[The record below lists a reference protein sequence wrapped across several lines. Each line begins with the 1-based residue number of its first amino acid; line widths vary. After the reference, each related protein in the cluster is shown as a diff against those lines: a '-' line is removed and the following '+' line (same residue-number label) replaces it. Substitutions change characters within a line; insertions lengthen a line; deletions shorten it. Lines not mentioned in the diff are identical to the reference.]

1 MSCNK
6 ANAMETVYRLMLG
19 TTNEAKIRGVQAAC
33 EGLREAIHLPDLSQ
47 PTTWT
52 TPVDSGVDD
61 HPLGFAMT
69 VAGAQNRAQAAYD
82 QLTQSTGSP
91 KLGHVMMGIGV
102 ESGFID
108 VDANLFTLYNFDVC
122 ALFDGAHYF
131 LGISPGFEY
140 PRRLV
145 HNIFHHRQPFQ
156 EARQYITA
164 TPDVERQAGL
174 VGVIAGGLV
183 DRPEMTHLCTR
194 LAWIR
199 YLRRQAY
206 DAWQ

>member
-6 ANAMETVYRLMLG
+6 VTVMETVQRLMLG
-19 TTNEAKIRGVQAAC
+19 TTNEAKIRGVQTAC
-33 EGLREAIHLPDLSQ
+33 EALRDAIHLPDLSQ

-52 TPVDSGVDD
+52 VQVESRVDD
-61 HPLGFAMT
+61 HPRGFAMT
-69 VAGAQNRAQAAYD
+69 VTGAQNRAQAAYD
-82 QLTQSTGSP
+82 QLIRCTDAQTP
-91 KLGHVMMGIGV
+91 DVMMGIGV

-108 VDANLFTLYNFDVC
+108 VDASLFTLYNFDVC
-122 ALFDGAHYF
+122 ALFDGTHYF

-156 EARQYITA
+156 AARQYITA
-164 TPDVERQAGL
+164 TPDVERQAGI

-206 DAWQ
+206 EVWQ

>member
-1 MSCNK
+1 
-6 ANAMETVYRLMLG
+6 METVHGLMLG
-19 TTNEAKIRGVQAAC
+19 TTNGAKIHGVQAAC
-33 EGLREAIHLPDLSQ
+33 EALRDAIDLPDLSL
-47 PTTWT
+47 PAAWT
-52 TPVDSGVDD
+52 VQVESGVDD

-69 VAGAQNRAQAAYD
+69 VTGAQNRAQAAYD
-82 QLTQSTGSP
+82 QLIQSTGTYGP
-91 KLGHVMMGIGV
+91 DHVMMGIGV

-108 VDANLFTLYNFDVC
+108 VDASLFTLYNFDVC
-122 ALFDGAHYF
+122 ALFDGTHFF

-156 EARQYITA
+156 EARQYISA
-164 TPDVERQAGL
+164 APDVERQAGL

-183 DRPEMTHLCTR
+183 DRPEMTRLCTW
-194 LAWIR
+194 LAWVR

-206 DAWQ
+206 EGWQ

>member
-1 MSCNK
+1 
-6 ANAMETVYRLMLG
+6 MLG
-19 TTNEAKIRGVQAAC
+19 TTNVAKIRGVQAAC
-33 EGLREAIHLPDLSQ
+33 EALRDEIHLPDLSQ
-47 PTTWT
+47 PATWT
-52 TPVDSGVDD
+52 VPVDSGVDD

-69 VAGAQNRAQAAYD
+69 VTGAQNRAQAAYGR
-82 QLTQSTGSP
+82 LSRSTVP
-91 KLGHVMMGIGV
+91 QRPAHVMMGIGV

-108 VDANLFTLYNFDVC
+108 VDASLFTLYNFDVC
-122 ALFDGAHYF
+122 ALFDGTHYF

-145 HNIFHHRQPFQ
+145 HDIFHHRQSFQ
-156 EARQYITA
+156 EARQYISA
-164 TPDVERQAGL
+164 APDVERQQGI

-183 DRPEMTHLCTR
+183 DRPEMTRLCTR

-206 DAWQ
+206 DGWQ

>member
-1 MSCNK
+1 
-6 ANAMETVYRLMLG
+6 METVHRLMLG

-33 EGLREAIHLPDLSQ
+33 EALRDAIHLPDLSQ

-52 TPVDSGVDD
+52 VQVESGVDD

-69 VAGAQNRAQAAYD
+69 VTGAQNRAQAAYD
-82 QLTQSTGSP
+82 QLIRFTGSHKP
-91 KLGHVMMGIGV
+91 DHVMMGLGV

-108 VDANLFTLYNFDVC
+108 VDASLITLYNFDVC
-122 ALFDGAHYF
+122 ALFDGTHYF

-156 EARQYITA
+156 EARQYISA
-164 TPDVERQAGL
+164 APDVERQMGI

-183 DRPEMTHLCTR
+183 DRPEMTRLCTR

-199 YLRRQAY
+199 YVRRQAY
-206 DAWQ
+206 DGWQ

>member
-1 MSCNK
+1 
-6 ANAMETVYRLMLG
+6 METVHGLMLG
-19 TTNEAKIRGVQAAC
+19 TTNGAKIRGVQTAC
-33 EGLREAIHLPDLSQ
+33 DALRHEISLPDLSQ
-47 PTTWT
+47 SSTWT
-52 TPVDSGVDD
+52 IQVDSGVDD

-69 VAGAQNRAQAAYD
+69 VAGAQNRARAAYD
-82 QLTQSTGSP
+82 HLIQSIAPQESDGV
-91 KLGHVMMGIGV
+91 LMGVGV

-108 VDANLFTLYNFDVC
+108 IDAHLLTLHNFDVC

-156 EARQYITA
+156 EARQYISA
-164 TPDVERQAGL
+164 EADVEREQGI

-183 DRPEMTHLCTR
+183 DRPEMTHLCVR

-206 DAWQ
+206 DEWR

>member
-1 MSCNK
+1 
-6 ANAMETVYRLMLG
+6 METVHGLMLG
-19 TTNEAKIRGVQAAC
+19 TTNTAKIHGVQAAC
-33 EGLREAIHLPDLSQ
+33 EALRDEIDLPDLSQ
-47 PTTWT
+47 PATWT
-52 TPVDSGVDD
+52 TPVASGVDD

-69 VAGAQNRAQAAYD
+69 VTGAQNRAQAAYH
-82 QLTQSTGSP
+82 QLIRCTDTHRP
-91 KLGHVMMGIGV
+91 DHVLMGMGI

-108 VDANLFTLYNFDVC
+108 LDASLFTLYNFDVC
-122 ALFDGAHYF
+122 ALFDGTHYF

-164 TPDVERQAGL
+164 APDVERQTGIIGVLAGEL
-174 VGVIAGGLV
+174 VN
-183 DRPEMTHLCTR
+183 RPEMTRLCTR

-206 DAWQ
+206 EAWQ